1 MKKMKVIAFN
11 GSPKKGGNTFTALQ
25 SIQPIFGE
33 NGVELEILQI
43 GSSTIQGCMA
53 CGACRTNKNERC
65 IFDKDP
71 VNEIIQKV
79 KEADGIILA
88 SPVYYA
94 SINGTFKS
102 FLDRLFYVSG
112 SNGNLFRHKVGA
124 ALVVVRRVGGINA
137 FLDLN
142 NYLLYSE
149 MIIPGS
155 NYWNVVYGSKP
166 GEVLKDHE
174 GLQTLAV
181 LAQNF
186 CWTLKLIEHGKEQF
200 PAPERVKKI
209 GTNFI
214 R

>member
-11 GSPKKGGNTFTALQ
+11 GSPKKGGNTFKALQ
-25 SIQPIFGE
+25 SMQPIFE
-33 NGVELEILQI
+33 QNGVDFEILHI
-43 GSSTIQGCMA
+43 GNSTIQGCMA
-53 CGACRTNKNERC
+53 CGTCRTNKNEGC
-65 IFDKDP
+65 VFDKDP
-71 VNEIIQKV
+71 VNEMIQKA
-79 KEADGIILA
+79 KEADGIIIA

-102 FLDRLFYVSG
+102 FLDRMFYVSG
-112 SNGNLFRHKVGA
+112 SNGHLFRHKVGA
-124 ALVVVRRVGGINA
+124 AVVVTRRAGGSNA

-149 MIIPGS
+149 MIIPAS
-155 NYWNVVYGSKP
+155 NYWNVLHGSKP
-166 GEVLKDHE
+166 GEVLEDHE

-181 LAQNF
+181 LARNF
-186 CWTLKLIEHGKEQF
+186 CWTLKLIAHGKEQF